1 MIRHRKRYL
10 VFIIMLVML
19 VITVSM
25 AYFAFQSSQTQTL
38 NLYTQQ
44 LLLLSSQ
51 MANSICQF
59 VENGVTAM
67 NLLSNVIDV
76 KDDENLKE
84 YFSNICVNYG
94 GFTAVVFCTPDAVV
108 KYSYPENFLEKGSVI
123 KGDSGSVVYDI
134 LDASQKTRKSM
145 LTNAVSIK
153 PGCLAPF
160 IVAPVF
166 KKTNKKLTVL
176 EGFIIGIIS
185 TQKIEN
191 EYMLKPQPGYLEY
204 VWLADGNGIQI
215 AGKYEINNGS
225 HISCRFGDGGKEYV
239 STAISN
245 MQEGMP
251 GIIEYISQEIQEKRP
266 TKKIT
271 AYHPLDIGGLNW
283 TIGVCT
289 DQKQFIEILQK
300 NFMQTLIFIAI
311 TILVITAGL
320 SGIFYIEK
328 QRIEAVE
335 NAKIIKTLEK
345 KVEERTSELQKA
357 NEELIKMNEVKNNFL
372 SMVSHEL
379 RTPLTTIQG
388 YISFVLSGKAGGV
401 SQLQNKS
408 LTIAEHQVTRLDE
421 MISELLD
428 VARIESGSID
438 LEYELVN
445 VKELI
450 DSCIQWLTPIS
461 DKKKISLENKMENNE
476 HSFAQIDRKKMSR
489 VFINLIS
496 NAIKFTPERGTIEI
510 SKKDTKESFI
520 FCVSDNGIGI
530 PRDQIDRIFDKFY
543 QVDSSVTRKYKGS
556 GLGLVIVKEII
567 ELHGGKIWIESEE
580 GKGSKFF
587 FIIPKPVV

>member
-1 MIRHRKRYL
+1 
-10 VFIIMLVML
+10 MLMML

-25 AYFAFQSSQTQTL
+25 AYFAFQSSQAQTL

-44 LLLLSSQ
+44 LLLLSNQ
-51 MANSICQF
+51 IANSICQF
-59 VENGVTAM
+59 VENGITGM

-76 KDDENLKE
+76 KDDENLKG
-84 YFSNICVNYG
+84 YFSDIFVNYG

-108 KYSYPENFLEKGSVI
+108 KYSYPENFFEKGSVI
-123 KGDSGSVVYDI
+123 KCDSGAVIRDI
-134 LDASQKTRKSM
+134 FDASQKTRKSM

-153 PGCLAPF
+153 PGCFAPF

-166 KKTNKKLTVL
+166 KTNKKLTVL

-185 TQKIEN
+185 TRKIEN
-191 EYMLKPQPGYLEY
+191 EYMLKLQPGYLEY

-215 AGKYEINNGS
+215 AGKHEINNGS
-225 HISCRFGDGGKEYV
+225 NISCRFGDSRKECV

-245 MQEGMP
+245 MREGMP
-251 GIIEYISQEIQEKRP
+251 GVIEYISQEMRERHP

-271 AYHPLDIGGLNW
+271 AYNPLAIGGLNW
-283 TIGVCT
+283 TVGVCT
-289 DQKQFIEILQK
+289 NQRQFIEILQK

-388 YISFVLSGKAGGV
+388 YISFVLSGKAGEV

-496 NAIKFTPERGTIEI
+496 NSIKFTPERGTIEI

-587 FIIPKPVV
+587 FTIPKPVV